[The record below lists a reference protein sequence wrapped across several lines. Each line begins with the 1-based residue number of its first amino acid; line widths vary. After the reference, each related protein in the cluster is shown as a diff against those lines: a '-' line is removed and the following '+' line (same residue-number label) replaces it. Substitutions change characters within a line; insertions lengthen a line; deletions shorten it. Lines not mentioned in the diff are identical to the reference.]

1 MVTLSQLDL
10 TTVEASASEP
20 NWRKC
25 YIAITRK
32 SEIKQSSTL
41 GLWGLGFPNTQ
52 SWFRHADRRE
62 RWPRKRSPA
71 PRLLGVPS
79 PPPPTPPKAVR
90 GPSYTVPPP
99 NPLSH
104 ATARVT
110 PLAGI
115 LRFFPFPSTHQGA
128 RSRSSR
134 TAVSLQF
141 SRSVNREHPHPTACT
156 IQIRPLPSATRKKRS
171 SPPLRRRNPRR
182 CGRWERPGAPRLW
195 LRGVLSRRYP
205 PRFTSF
211 CLAPYLGPQSSPD
224 AGSVFLP
231 CGP

>member
-52 SWFRHADRRE
+52 SWFRHANRRE
-62 RWPRKRSPA
+62 RWPGKRSPA

-104 ATARVT
+104 ATA
-110 PLAGI
+110 PLLSLEYSA
-115 LRFFPFPSTHQGA
+115 S
-128 RSRSSR
+128 SRSHPLTKARGAEVPEPPCHFSSR
-134 TAVSLQF
+134 AASTASILTQRPARFKFAHFRLQPGRSAHPRPLGGGTRGDAGGGKDLERRGCGPVGCCPGVARLASLPFVSL
-141 SRSVNREHPHPTACT
+141 PT
-156 IQIRPLPSATRKKRS
+156 
-171 SPPLRRRNPRR
+171 
-182 CGRWERPGAPRLW
+182 
-195 LRGVLSRRYP
+195 
-205 PRFTSF
+205 
-211 CLAPYLGPQSSPD
+211 
-224 AGSVFLP
+224 
-231 CGP
+231 